1 VIAEFPEIHDCP
13 VRIRCTNIGFIVRFG
28 KNIYPEDTRM
38 HFEHRRQA
46 PLDSQQFRQRVY
58 WHLTVA
64 TLYLL
69 ASLALGT
76 VGSHYTEGTDWLDG
90 LLNSAMLLGG
100 MGPTTIPTSV
110 AGKWFSTFFA
120 LYAGLVFVGTSV
132 WMVAPIFHRILH
144 KFHADDQD

>member
-1 VIAEFPEIHDCP
+1 M
-13 VRIRCTNIGFIVRFG
+13 R
-28 KNIYPEDTRM
+28 
-38 HFEHRRQA
+38 FEHRRQA
-46 PLDSQQFRQRVY
+46 LLESQQFRQRVY
-58 WHLTVA
+58 RHLTIAV
-64 TLYLL
+64 LYLL

-76 VGSHYTEGTDWLDG
+76 LGSHYTEGTDWLDG

-120 LYAGLVFVGTSV
+120 LYSGLVFVGTSV

-144 KFHADDQD
+144 KFHADEQD